1 MKKSFLI
8 TLALLCLSVGVATA
22 QTVNVQGV
30 VTSADD
36 GEPVIGASVKVEG
49 TTLGGITDIDGKFS
63 LSNIPSSAKTL
74 EVSYVGM
81 LTQQVTVKPGTLK
94 IVLQSD
100 NKMLDEV
107 MVVAYGT
114 AKKSAFTGSAGV
126 VKSDR
131 LEKRVVSNVT
141 QALSGQVAGVQIYG
155 SDGAPGSSANIR
167 VRGVG
172 SLNASNSPLYVV
184 DGVPFDGAI
193 SSINPSDIA
202 SMTVL
207 KDAAANAIYGARG
220 ANGVILITTKSGSG
234 NNGEAKITVDAK
246 WGSNHR
252 AVPNYSVMKSPAE
265 YYETMYRA
273 LYNSQ
278 IYAGETPDAAY
289 QYANKELFERH
300 DSKGNVVKGG
310 LGYHVF
316 TVPEGQDFI
325 GRDFKLNPNA
335 TLGYSDSQYYYTPDN
350 WYNEIFGKGNFRQEY
365 NVTISGKSDK
375 LNYFASVGYLDDNGI
390 IKNSGFTRYSGRGK
404 VDYQA
409 KKWLKVGTNMSY
421 SQLTKHQTGSTSWGS
436 SGNLFYLSN
445 MIAPIYPLYVRN
457 PDGTI
462 MRDPNT
468 GNIKYD
474 NGASSTNA
482 IRPFSAPSKAAAGVA
497 YDNATDIV
505 TIFSGKW
512 YAEIT
517 PIEGLKLTADIAA
530 TESNERDSYLSS
542 RFGSSD
548 EQQDGSVEVSHERLS
563 AINTQYLASYSHS
576 FANVHNFDLL
586 VGYEQYRL
594 KKQYLDGKN
603 TNLYNPG
610 IGELGNAAGSASKDV
625 TSYTNNYMTEGIL
638 SRLQYNYD
646 GKYFFSASYR
656 RDASSRFAKD
666 HRWGNFGS
674 LGGAWL
680 MTREKFM
687 DSTSS
692 WLDMLKVKVSW
703 GIQGN
708 DNLYSN
714 GNYYYYTDQF
724 KVDYNS
730 ETGYSKTYSYI
741 GNPDLTWETSYSFNA
756 GVDFEL
762 FKGRLTGS
770 LEYYSR
776 KTGDMLYEKP
786 VPLSSGNPLGH
797 YPINVGS
804 LLNNGVELDLNGI
817 ILRNK
822 NLEWAVNFNLTSVH
836 SEITKLDE
844 DVIKNGGIKYSSSII
859 RIGGSSYESYLKSY
873 AGVDKETGLA
883 LYYIDPDNNNYETT
897 TDWSKAKL
905 ADQGNTLA
913 KVYGGF
919 GTTLSWK
926 GFDFSM
932 QLSYQ
937 LGGRIYDGSY
947 QALMHSGYNN
957 SSGVNWS
964 TDIRD
969 AWTPEHTNTNI
980 PRLDASIDTD
990 QKDSNRF
997 LISSDFLSFN
1007 NVTFGYTLP
1016 ASLLNPIGISSL
1028 RFFVTGD
1035 NLGVISAR
1043 KGLDPRISLGK
1054 GSSTSSGNYTYSAM
1068 RNISGGI
1075 SLTF

>member
-1 MKKSFLI
+1 M
-8 TLALLCLSVGVATA
+8 
-22 QTVNVQGV
+22 
-30 VTSADD
+30 
-36 GEPVIGASVKVEG
+36 VEG
-49 TTLGGITDIDGKFS
+49 TTLGGITDIDGNFI
-63 LSNIPSSAKTL
+63 LSNLPSSAKTL
-74 EVSYVGM
+74 VVSYVGM
-81 LTQQVTVKPGTLK
+81 VTQKVAIKQGLLK
-94 IVLQSD
+94 IALQSD
-100 NKMLDEV
+100 TKMLDEV

-114 AKKSAFTGSAGV
+114 AKKSSFTGSAGV

-141 QALSGQVAGVQIYG
+141 QALSGQVAGVQSFG
-155 SDGAPGSSANIR
+155 SNGAPGAEANIR

-172 SLNASNSPLYVV
+172 SLNASNSPLYIV
-184 DGVPFDGAI
+184 DGVPFDGSV

-220 ANGVILITTKSGSG
+220 ANGVILITTKSGNG

-265 YYETMYRA
+265 YYETMYKA
-273 LYNSQ
+273 LYNSKV
-278 IYAGETPDAAY
+278 YAGATPDAAY
-289 QYANKELFERH
+289 QYDNNDLFERH
-300 DSKGNVVKGG
+300 DSEGNVVKGG

-316 TVPEGQDFI
+316 TVPDGQDFI

-335 TLGYSDSQYYYTPDN
+335 TLGYSDGKYYYTPDD

-365 NVTISGKSDK
+365 NITISGKSDK

-409 KKWLKVGTNMSY
+409 KKWLKIGTNMSY
-421 SQLTKHQTGSTSWGS
+421 SQITSHQTGDTSWGG

-457 PDGTI
+457 PDGSI
-462 MRDPNT
+462 MYNQST
-468 GNIKYD
+468 GNPMYD
-474 NGASSTNA
+474 DGASYGAS
-482 IRPFSAPSKAAAGVA
+482 RPFTAPSKAAAGVENDRDTN
-497 YDNATDIV
+497 YIS
-505 TIFSGKW
+505 IFNGKW

-517 PIEGLKLTADIAA
+517 PIEGLKLTANIAA
-530 TESNERDSYLSS
+530 TESNQRENYLSS

-548 EQQDGSVEVSHERLS
+548 AAQDGQAEVEQNRMS
-563 AINTQYLASYSHS
+563 AINTQYLAAYTHT
-576 FANVHNFDLL
+576 FANVHNFDIL

-594 KKQYLDGKN
+594 KRQYLYGSNDH
-603 TNLYNPG
+603 LYDPG
-610 IGELGNAAGSASKDV
+610 IGELGNAGGTNKKKV
-625 TSYTNNYMTEGIL
+625 TSYTNNYMTAGIL
-638 SRLQYNYD
+638 SRLQYDYD

-656 RDASSRFAKD
+656 RDASSRFAKG

-680 MTREKFM
+680 MTKEKFM
-687 DSTSS
+687 EKTDS

-708 DNLYSN
+708 DNLDTDGSSFH
-714 GNYYYYTDQF
+714 NYYLYDNQF
-724 KVDYNS
+724 DVSYN
-730 ETGYSKTYSYI
+730 ETTGDYSKTYYYV
-741 GNPDLTWETSYSFNA
+741 GNKDLTWETSYAFNA
-756 GVDFEL
+756 GIDFEL

-776 KTGDMLYEKP
+776 KTTDMLYNKP
-786 VPLSSGNPLGH
+786 VPLSSGNPLAS
-797 YPINVGS
+797 YPTNVGS
-804 LLNNGVELDLNGI
+804 MLNNGVELDLNGVI
-817 ILRNK
+817 IKNK
-822 NLEWAVNFNLTSVH
+822 NIDWAVNFNLTSVH
-836 SEITKLDE
+836 SEITALDA
-844 DVIKNGGIKYSSSII
+844 DVAKNGI
-859 RIGGSSYESYLKSY
+859 RGSYYIYKIGGSSYESYLPTY
-873 AGVDKETGLA
+873 AGVDKETGQA
-883 LYYIDPDNNNYETT
+883 LYYVDPDHGDYTT
-897 TDWSKAKL
+897 TTNYANAEQ

-919 GTTLSWK
+919 GTTLNWK
-926 GFDFSM
+926 GFDFSL

-937 LGGRIYDGSY
+937 LGGRLYDGSY

-980 PRLDASIDTD
+980 PRLDASIDSN
-990 QKDSNRF
+990 QKDSSRF
-997 LISSDFLSFN
+997 LTSSDYLSFN
-1007 NVTFGYTLP
+1007 NVTLGYTLP
-1016 ASLLNPIGISSL
+1016 ASLLKPLGIGSL

-1043 KGLDPRISLGK
+1043 KGLDPRMFMGL
-1054 GSSTSSGNYTYSAM
+1054 GSSTSTGNFTYSAM
-1068 RNISGGI
+1068 RNISGGF
-1075 SLTF
+1075 SLSF